1 MDDTTEEV
9 YRNLVEIL
17 CNPSTLQDF
26 DKSRE
31 THIVADASET
41 GIQASLYQVTTLE

>member
-1 MDDTTEEV
+1 MQPID
-9 YRNLVEIL
+9 
-17 CNPSTLQDF
+17 SAGF

-41 GIQASLYQVTTLE
+41 GIQVSLYQVTTLENGEAQHGYQSTT